1 MHSIQDQP
9 TTQYTARLRYYNIE
23 YDVKF
28 VLNTRNNY
36 NIIFQDYELKKH
48 RKNANTS
55 VNYRCKQGYKCS
67 ASVTIYKN
75 QITHLVT
82 KHSDLCVKY
91 NEVRYDYNNNA
102 DTNNMFHLNQIH
114 HQFNNVNINN
124 NGFNGFGGL
133 IMNPYQQY
141 GYDFSMLQSFHPNQ
155 FNNLNALVQNGSMN
169 SSLNCSNI
177 VSSNN
182 NNNCCGSSDVDE
194 CYL

>member
-1 MHSIQDQP
+1 MNLSQDQP

-23 YDVKF
+23 YDVRF

-55 VNYRCKQGYKCS
+55 VNYRCKQGFKCS

-82 KHSDLCVKY
+82 KHSDFCLKY
-91 NEVRYDYNNNA
+91 HEARYDFNNNA
-102 DTNNMFHLNQIH
+102 NNQFYLNQMHH
-114 HQFNNVNINN
+114 HQFNNININN
-124 NGFNGFGGL
+124 NGLNNYNSM
-133 IMNPYQQY
+133 IINPYHHY
-141 GYDFSMLQSFHPNQ
+141 GYDLSMYQSLHPNH
-155 FNNLNALVQNGSMN
+155 FNNMNVLVQNGSLN
-169 SSLNCSNI
+169 SNLNCS
-177 VSSNN
+177 SNN
-182 NNNCCGSSDVDE
+182 KNNCCGSSDVDE